1 MKHLILGTAG
11 HIDHGK
17 TSLVKALTGIDC
29 DTHKEEKLRGIT
41 INLGFASLL
50 LPSGNRIGIVDVPG
64 HRDFVHTMVAGASG
78 IDIALMVIAADSGIM
93 PQTRE
98 HLRIMQILGIRTGL
112 IALTRIDL
120 TTPEII
126 TMAEDEIRELTKGT
140 FLEDS
145 PIVKVSSRTG
155 EGIDELKQQIDRIAI
170 DTPDR
175 NNSGVFRMYIDRI
188 FSVSGF
194 GTVVTGSVT
203 GGTIKAGDT
212 AWLLPSGKNLR
223 IRKIQRHGQ
232 DVSEVTAGDRASLNL
247 SGLSKEE
254 FSRGMLITDRR
265 LNSTNL
271 IDVRLRLFD
280 HNRTLSLWSSG
291 IFLLGT
297 FEAQVRVH
305 LLDTDYLRSG
315 KEAFAQIHL
324 PQACIAGI
332 GDRFVLRST
341 SSDITLGG
349 GEIIDASPLHHR
361 RRPEKLIDKLKLLA
375 QGKLPELA
383 ASEIRKHRAGTGL
396 TALANALNCDE
407 ASLKEICGS
416 FPEDIMILSSE
427 GNLFFISEQD
437 YKNIKS
443 NILNNIDN
451 FHKKNAL
458 LTEGRTAEEL
468 LGSLGIDHGTD
479 SHQILLVILDHLE
492 KEGVL
497 KRVRH
502 TWSLSGHKAGT
513 SNNFDM
519 KKIGIV
525 EGYLK
530 KCAMKAPLITELETE
545 ASLSG
550 IDNKELK
557 QILRYLSANKNIY
570 PVEGTYLHSTIV
582 DSVRVKLLVTL
593 DKTPDGLTVAQFR
606 DLIDANRKICL
617 LLYSIYDNEGYT
629 ERKGDVRVIT
639 EKGKSFIPNQS

>member
-11 HIDHGK
+11 HVDHGK

-41 INLGFASLL
+41 INLGFASLE
-50 LPSGNRIGIVDVPG
+50 LPSGNSIGIVDVPG

-78 IDIALMVIAADSGIM
+78 IDIALLVVAADSGIM

-112 IALTRIDL
+112 VALTRIDL
-120 TTPEII
+120 TTPEIAS
-126 TMAEDEIRELTKGT
+126 MAEEEIRELTKGT
-140 FLEDS
+140 FLERC
-145 PIVKVSSRTG
+145 PIVHVSSRTG
-155 EGIDELKQQIDRIAI
+155 EGIDDLKSQIDKIAI
-170 DTPDR
+170 NTPDR
-175 NNSGVFRMYIDRI
+175 NNGGVFRMYIDRI

-203 GGTIKAGDT
+203 GGAIKVGDT
-212 AWLLPSGKNLR
+212 AWLLPSGKHLR

-254 FSRGMLITDRR
+254 FSRGMLLADRQ
-265 LNSTNL
+265 LNSTTL
-271 IDVRLRLFD
+271 IDARIRLFE
-280 HNRTLSLWSSG
+280 HNRKLGLWSNG

-305 LLDTDYLRSG
+305 LLDTDSLASG
-315 KEAFAQIHL
+315 KEAFVQIHL

-332 GDRFVLRST
+332 GDKFVLRST

-361 RRPEKLIDKLKLLA
+361 RRPEKLIDKLKTLA
-375 QGKLPELA
+375 HGKLPELA
-383 ASEIRKHRAGTGL
+383 ASEIRKHQAGISL
-396 TALANALNCDE
+396 TALANTLNYDE
-407 ASLKEICGS
+407 SSINEICGS
-416 FPEDIMILSSE
+416 LPEDMMILGSE
-427 GNLFFISEQD
+427 TNLLFISKQN
-437 YKNIKS
+437 YKNITS
-443 NILNNIDN
+443 NILKNIGE

-458 LTEGRTAEEL
+458 LAEGRTAEEL
-468 LGSLGIDHGTD
+468 LGIQGMQQDVEGHR
-479 SHQILLVILDHLE
+479 ILLVILDQLE
-492 KEGVL
+492 REGML

-502 TWSLSGHKAGT
+502 TWSLSGHTAGNN
-513 SNNFDM
+513 SNFDM
-519 KKIGIV
+519 NKIGMI
-525 EGYLK
+525 EEYLK
-530 KCAMKAPLITELETE
+530 NCSLKAPLITELETE
-545 ASLSG
+545 AKRCN

-557 QILRYLSANKNIY
+557 QILRYLSTNKHIY
-570 PVEGTYLHSTIV
+570 PVEGTYLHFSVV
-582 DSVRVKLLVTL
+582 DSVRIKLLAAL

-617 LLYSIYDNEGYT
+617 LLYSIYDNEGFT
-629 ERKGDVRVIT
+629 ERKGDFRIIT
-639 EKGKSFIPNQS
+639 AKGKEFLINQK